1 MGVPQDFTP
10 SNSCEFSFNCQPLI
24 EFLSM
29 YSKLLVGRRSFP
41 FGIKQP
47 WGELL
52 NFMGCIALYIIY
64 YCLLGKL

>member
-29 YSKLLVGRRSFP
+29 YS
-41 FGIKQP
+41 
-47 WGELL
+47 
-52 NFMGCIALYIIY
+52 YIY
-64 YCLLGKL
+64 TPEV